1 LKDDAGIDEESKD
14 PNVEN
19 HVDIQYWF
27 PNNGNPTC
35 SNSVFHSQAG
45 LVDAMLHSKEQTLI
59 FTLKNYLPD
68 DKVKLPLIFPIYFS
82 FGTEGIEED
91 RRTHRSIEECV
102 KHYSNISL
110 PMFQHPDIILVI
122 IHMYFREKKIKLA
135 YLKCMPKSILN
146 GYTTDEHLLKIAKL
160 EISELSKNKTK
171 KTSIQMYHVL
181 QQN

>member
-1 LKDDAGIDEESKD
+1 MMPVDQQCPIPIILEDDTGTVKESED

-19 HVDIQYWF
+19 YVGIQYWF
-27 PNNGNPTC
+27 LNNGNPTC

-122 IHMYFREKKIKLA
+122 IHMYFREKK
-135 YLKCMPKSILN
+135 SN
-146 GYTTDEHLLKIAKL
+146 WH
-160 EISELSKNKTK
+160 
-171 KTSIQMYHVL
+171 TSNVCQSRF
-181 QQN
+181 